1 MMTFLVNL
9 YRTTATYRSCAFF
22 TLVSGPAIAMFI
34 AFVCLSFS
42 GSPSAQLL
50 DTARNVIDGA
60 PVGKLLICADEPQST
75 THPTP
80 YPTPLNEPC
89 VREAVD
95 ESIVTATWDSSFR
108 MVYAILAMLSSVIWW
123 RLNRKYEKF

>member
-60 PVGKLLICADEPQST
+60 PVGKLLVCADDPIST
-75 THPTP
+75 TPPTLLV
-80 YPTPLNEPC
+80 TPC
-89 VREAVD
+89 AREAVD
-95 ESIVTATWDSSFR
+95 ESKVTALWDSIFR
-108 MVYAILAMLSSVIWW
+108 YFYMFSAALAFAVWCFM
-123 RLNRKYEKF
+123 NRQRIRK